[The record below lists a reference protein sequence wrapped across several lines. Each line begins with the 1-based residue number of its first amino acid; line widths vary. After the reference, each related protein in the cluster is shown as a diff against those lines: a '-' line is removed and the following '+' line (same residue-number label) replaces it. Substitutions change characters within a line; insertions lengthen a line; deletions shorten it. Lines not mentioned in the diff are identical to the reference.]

1 MSNRREFIKFL
12 KENQYSSVSNINLKY
27 NKVFKEFSLETL
39 VERSK
44 FVNSLQKKW
53 IIEEEK
59 KAKSKFITTNDKLK
73 QIINSHRNLYKI
85 QETFFKTFDKEP
97 LFKKLLNTKERLLKT
112 KTNKSSEKLNSLMK
126 IKQNLR
132 EKDDSFYKRKYE
144 ENNRKPPLGLY
155 NPKYDCI
162 QKHIPSVNFHIV
174 PSSTKRTISY
184 QNNQDNKKEIKKKKN
199 SRNFKLINTT
209 LSNSLTPI
217 TKLKKNY
224 IFSPSIDANREKEKM
239 NKYKMKIFSLNTNK
253 TNENLFLS
261 QLNLVSS
268 ETNNNDNNENVEKI
282 IPLDYNPKIVEKNI
296 PVPIFSKMSQRFKYN
311 IKSNFNPNLDYTP
324 NYNAIFS
331 NVVDIKPIDYEKRRK
346 YNYLKKIITN
356 YNQNTDY
363 ELFPELNI
371 KNIK

>member
-1 MSNRREFIKFL
+1 MSNRKEFIKFL

-39 VERSK
+39 MERSK

-73 QIINSHRNLYKI
+73 QIINSHKNLYQI

-97 LFKKLLNTKERLLKT
+97 LFKKLLNTKEKLLKA
-112 KTNKSSEKLNSLMK
+112 KSNKSSEKVTSLMK
-126 IKQNLR
+126 IKRTLR

-155 NPKYDCI
+155 HPRYDFI
-162 QKHIPSVNFHIV
+162 EKHIPSFNFHIV
-174 PSSTKRTISY
+174 PSSTKKTISY
-184 QNNQDNKKEIKKKKN
+184 QNIQDNKKEIKTKN
-199 SRNFKLINTT
+199 KSRNFKLITT
-209 LSNSLTPI
+209 LNNSLTPI
-217 TKLKKNY
+217 TKNKKNFT
-224 IFSPSIDANREKEKM
+224 FSPSIDANREKEKI
-239 NKYKMKIFSLNTNK
+239 NKYKMKLLSLNTNK
-253 TNENLFLS
+253 TNDNLFLS

-296 PVPIFSKMSQRFKYN
+296 SVPIFSKMSQRFKYN

-324 NYNAIFS
+324 NYNAVFS
-331 NVVDIKPIDYEKRRK
+331 NVVDFKPIDYEKRRK

-356 YNQNTDY
+356 YNQNTEY